1 MDNIVAEVLIDDDE
15 DRKQVL
21 ETEHPVITPA
31 NRTEHIQQ
39 MIMEGYT
46 DEQMLGL
53 HPEITQEDIQVAK
66 QALVDQ
72 EN

>member
-1 MDNIVAEVLIDDDE
+1 
-15 DRKQVL
+15 
-21 ETEHPVITPA
+21 
-31 NRTEHIQQ
+31 
-39 MIMEGYT
+39 MEGYT